1 MSNEEE
7 NVNVPDNQQEECSD
21 EEEKGS
27 DEGNLFYAIWKP
39 HFNHPLMCIVRYISD
54 LMIVPD
60 NQQEECSDEEEK
72 GSDEGNLFYAI
83 WKPHFNHP

>member
-21 EEEKGS
+21 GEETSQRS

-39 HFNHPLMCIVRYISD
+39 HFNHP
-54 LMIVPD
+54 
-60 NQQEECSDEEEK
+60 
-72 GSDEGNLFYAI
+72 
-83 WKPHFNHP
+83 

>member
-21 EEEKGS
+21 EEEKGY

-54 LMIVPD
+54 SMIVPD
-60 NQQEECSDEEEK
+60 NQQEEC
-72 GSDEGNLFYAI
+72 F
-83 WKPHFNHP
+83 

>member
-1 MSNEEE
+1 MFLMERKHHRDLMK
-7 NVNVPDNQQEECSD
+7 VTCSMPF
-21 EEEKGS
+21 
-27 DEGNLFYAIWKP
+27 GNLILIIPK
-39 HFNHPLMCIVRYISD
+39 MCIVRYTSD
-54 LMIVPD
+54 SMIVPD